1 MAKLFE
7 DVERV
12 LVKHLLFLDE
22 EEYEE
27 LGVFLEALVCE
38 KTTKL
43 ADPDNRQK
51 MYQQVRRRQF
61 QLGGERYIALQSNP
75 HTLVNRF

>member
-1 MAKLFE
+1 MGKLFE
-7 DVERV
+7 DVERI

-43 ADPDNRQK
+43 KDPDNRQE
-51 MYQQVRRRQF
+51 MYRQVRKRQF
-61 QLGGERYIALQSNP
+61 QLAGEHYN
-75 HTLVNRF
+75 TLLKTRSKLGNRF